1 MIHLSTRGQGMVE
14 YGMLITLV
22 ALLVIALLVI
32 FGTSL
37 GNTYSGIIN
46 SI

>member
-1 MIHLSTRGQGMVE
+1 MFHHSTRGQGLVE

-22 ALLVIALLVI
+22 ALLVVVLLFL
-32 FGTSL
+32 FGEAL
-37 GNTYSGIIN
+37 GNTYSGIIS

>member
-1 MIHLSTRGQGMVE
+1 MFHLSTRGQGMVE

-22 ALLVIALLVI
+22 ALLVIVLLAI
-32 FGTSL
+32 LGTEI